1 MTVVSLIAIEL
12 CQVIGSYI
20 RSMQEGKATN
30 KDPCKQE
37 KQLIINMQLSFSL
50 DFYVELCLSSHKFV
64 LVP

>member
-1 MTVVSLIAIEL
+1 MTLISLIAIEL

-37 KQLIINMQLSFSL
+37 KQLIINMQLCFR
-50 DFYVELCLSSHKFV
+50 
-64 LVP
+64 